1 MAVNG
6 FSLLEHSD
14 EKNIHW
20 ISTGMLC
27 YWERLLSP
35 VVIIVQNMESSS

>member
-14 EKNIHW
+14 EKIF
-20 ISTGMLC
+20 TEFPLEMLC

-35 VVIIVQNMESSS
+35 VIIVQNMESSS